1 MIKGW
6 SQETVHNARIL
17 VVGAGTTG
25 NEVIKNLALLGV
37 GEITIVDSD
46 LVEEVNLNRCV
57 LFRKEDID
65 QSKSETAAKRALELN
80 PDIRAIG
87 LNCDVIYDFGNFQ
100 YRNFDCVILTVDN
113 LEARMWVNRYCW
125 LNNTPLIDTG
135 IDGLV
140 GNVFVMIPP
149 FESCLECDWSTR
161 EYQRLAEKYSCSKI
175 GLALEERKIPMVITS
190 ASVIGG
196 IAAQESIRILL
207 HGNKRDV
214 PYPRTPQLVEAKAPE
229 QVRASDFVASKAG
242 VFFHYDGETGAF
254 LTWQVS
260 RKEECPAHACVPDPS
275 QILFEASLN
284 DTVESIRERVRNIL
298 GASTVEI
305 KHDKEIVYSVVCNNC
320 GHTQTIAPCLLGK
333 FRRFLCPECG
343 LLTIVAD
350 DHTEELRDGYTLR
363 SLCIPPNHLLRVV
376 FSKENAISE
385 AWILSR

>member
-1 MIKGW
+1 MERYKRQEMIKGW
-6 SQETVHNARIL
+6 HQETVHNARIL

-25 NEVIKNLALLGV
+25 NELIKNLALLGV

-100 YRNFDCVILTVDN
+100 YRNFECVILTVDN

-190 ASVIGG
+190 AAVIGG

-214 PYPRTPQLVEAKAPE
+214 P
-229 QVRASDFVASKAG
+229 SKAG

-254 LTWQVS
+254 LTWRVC
-260 RKEECPAHACVPDPS
+260 RKEECPAHASVPDPS

-298 GASTVEI
+298 GPSTVEI
-305 KHDKEIVYSVVCNNC
+305 KHDKEIVYSVICNNC

-363 SLCIPPNHLLRVV
+363 SLCIPSNHLLRVV
-376 FSKENAISE
+376 FSKEDDISE